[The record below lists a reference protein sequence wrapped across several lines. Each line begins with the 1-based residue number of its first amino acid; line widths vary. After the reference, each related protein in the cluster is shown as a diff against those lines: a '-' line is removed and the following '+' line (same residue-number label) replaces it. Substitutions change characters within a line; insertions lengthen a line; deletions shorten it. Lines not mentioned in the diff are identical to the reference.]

1 MAECVTS
8 GAASH
13 GLLIHSYVHFLSAF
27 FIFFRSLFLSLS
39 LIKGLRKILKKHD
52 KNFPHHQLS
61 GTYLQQ
67 GGVGGGNSKN
77 QQRGRGLV
85 RDNSSN
91 NDQRDL
97 DDDSYDQ
104 IDSHLDKLYH
114 FGGLSALV
122 LTLRRA
128 FDELHL
134 LELNLLTLSDAAK
147 NATQHRNH
155 RRNMSTP
162 LNITSLSSSGYG
174 SIDNYNKNDN
184 STTTGG
190 ESDDDDID
198 GIISPI
204 RAYKETPTIDNRK
217 LPSFPGQPPI
227 PSSSS
232 SSQVQATP
240 SSSYSSR
247 IPPKP
252 PPHRRMPTEGGGV
265 NIDHSSTHVLVVE
278 SGDGGGTPA
287 INDFDALSP
296 RTSTTH
302 RPRHL
307 LKTTITRGREP
318 ILDQINEARS
328 RLRQTTKYAELVAAR
343 ALIFCD
349 DDDDKNKIP
358 DSKKTPA
365 SKFTTVQKISSML
378 NLWSTFLYMT
388 NYYIVAPTVGDYAL
402 RLGSNES
409 MSGIVSFMCGMFS
422 LFSPIILVRL
432 TI

>member
-1 MAECVTS
+1 
-8 GAASH
+8 
-13 GLLIHSYVHFLSAF
+13 
-27 FIFFRSLFLSLS
+27 
-39 LIKGLRKILKKHD
+39 
-52 KNFPHHQLS
+52 
-61 GTYLQQ
+61 
-67 GGVGGGNSKN
+67 
-77 QQRGRGLV
+77 
-85 RDNSSN
+85 
-91 NDQRDL
+91 
-97 DDDSYDQ
+97 
-104 IDSHLDKLYH
+104 LYH

-174 SIDNYNKNDN
+174 SIDNNNN
-184 STTTGG
+184 NNNINGTTTSG

-198 GIISPI
+198 GIISPV

-217 LPSFPGQPPI
+217 LPSFPDQPPI
-227 PSSSS
+227 LSSS
-232 SSQVQATP
+232 SSQAQAQATQ
-240 SSSYSSR
+240 SSSFPSG

-252 PPHRRMPTEGGGV
+252 PRHRRMPTEGGGV
-265 NIDHSSTHVLVVE
+265 NIDHPSTHVLVVE

-287 INDFDALSP
+287 INVFDALSP

-328 RLRQTTKYAELVAAR
+328 RLRQTTKHAELVAAR

-409 MSGIVSFMCGMFS
+409 MSGIVSFICAEC
-422 LFSPIILVRL
+422 LVYFL
-432 TI
+432 LSFWFD

>member
-1 MAECVTS
+1 M
-8 GAASH
+8 
-13 GLLIHSYVHFLSAF
+13 
-27 FIFFRSLFLSLS
+27 
-39 LIKGLRKILKKHD
+39 
-52 KNFPHHQLS
+52 S
-61 GTYLQQ
+61 GTYLQ
-67 GGVGGGNSKN
+67 GGHNPNSRN
-77 QQRGRGLV
+77 PQRGL
-85 RDNSSN
+85 RDNSNSN
-91 NDQRDL
+91 RDRDL

-162 LNITSLSSSGYG
+162 IIINSGTGTGTGTSSGVYG
-174 SIDNYNKNDN
+174 SISTDD
-184 STTTGG
+184 TTTTAG
-190 ESDDDDID
+190 ESDDTDSAD
-198 GIISPI
+198 GLISPV
-204 RAYKETPTIDNRK
+204 RSYKETPTINNRK
-217 LPSFPGQPPI
+217 LPSIPGRPPMSSPSQTQTQTA
-227 PSSSS
+227 PSSSF
-232 SSQVQATP
+232 P
-240 SSSYSSR
+240 SSG
-247 IPPKP
+247 IPPK
-252 PPHRRMPTEGGGV
+252 PPHRRMPTEGV
-265 NIDHSSTHVLVVE
+265 NIDHQHHADLAVE
-278 SGDGGGTPA
+278 QGGGDDGTTA
-287 INDFDALSP
+287 VFAASP

-328 RLRQTTKYAELVAAR
+328 RLRQTTKYAELVAAQ
-343 ALIFCD
+343 ALIFCDD

-358 DSKKTPA
+358 DSEKTPA
-365 SKFTTVQKISSML
+365 SKFTTVQKISSLL

-402 RLGSNES
+402 RLGSDES
-409 MSGIVSFMCGMFS
+409 MSGIVSWYTYYYFLPNF
-422 LFSPIILVRL
+422 LFI
-432 TI
+432 

>member
-1 MAECVTS
+1 ML
-8 GAASH
+8 H
-13 GLLIHSYVHFLSAF
+13 AF
-27 FIFFRSLFLSLS
+27 FGDTAACYCYCYCFSLSLSLS

-52 KNFPHHQLS
+52 KNFPHHQLT

-67 GGVGGGNSKN
+67 GGGGGNSKN

-85 RDNSSN
+85 RDVTN
-91 NDQRDL
+91 NENNNDL

-147 NATQHRNH
+147 NATQHRIH

-174 SIDNYNKNDN
+174 SIHNNNG
-184 STTTGG
+184 T
-190 ESDDDDID
+190 DDDDSGADD
-198 GIISPI
+198 GIISPV
-204 RAYKETPTIDNRK
+204 RSHKETPTIDNRK
-217 LPSFPGQPPI
+217 LPSFPVRPPI
-227 PSSSS
+227 LSS
-232 SSQVQATP
+232 SSQAQSQTTT
-240 SSSYSSR
+240 SSSSG

-265 NIDHSSTHVLVVE
+265 NIDHPSTHALVVE
-278 SGDGGGTPA
+278 QGGSGGSGTPA
-287 INDFDALSP
+287 INVFDALSP

-328 RLRQTTKYAELVAAR
+328 RLRQTTKYAELVAAQ

-349 DDDDKNKIP
+349 DDDDDTDKNKIP

-365 SKFTTVQKISSML
+365 SKFTTVQKLSSLL

-402 RLGSNES
+402 RLGSDES
-409 MSGIVSFMCGMFS
+409 MSGIVSWYTYYYFLPNF
-422 LFSPIILVRL
+422 LFI
-432 TI
+432 